1 MKHSN
6 CVLRVLFFCVVSC
19 SLMTLVHA
27 QDYRAKLQGT
37 VVDASGGALP
47 GAKVKLRN
55 VGTGVEV
62 TRQSNGEGL
71 YIFDFVESGTYTIL
85 VEATGF
91 KRFEQR
97 NILVQNRG
105 DITVNAKMEVGGVS
119 EVVTIQDTPVAVQ
132 FNSASDTTTIGN
144 EIISQIPLRGRN
156 PYNVIALD
164 PTINGGE
171 NANGENRPYHHAY
184 ANEFDAGG
192 QTTRANDIQ
201 LDGVA
206 LTSSYKTSY
215 TPSIE
220 AVQEVSFQKNA
231 VDSEYGYSAGGVT
244 TLNMKSGTNRF
255 HGSGYYHSRDP
266 RFNAFGDPTLPRTA
280 GADETI
286 FRGTKLKMY
295 GGTIGGPIVKN
306 KVFFFSSWEQWFDH
320 RPITVKVTVP
330 TALERQ
336 GNFSQSRVGAYTYA
350 LTPGATATLCGG
362 AGATCGRPIFN
373 PLLSS
378 GSSGIRPAFANN
390 ILPANLLDPVAV
402 KLMAEMPLPNLP
414 GNDLNW
420 QGTKTEDVSYWNISN
435 RVDWNVNEKLKAF
448 VRYGYFKTNLLEVP
462 QDNTAGKLFPAGG
475 SHRNGLSIAADAVYT
490 ISSSK
495 VLNVRANYHK
505 LIDEF
510 AAADDYILGKSGLES
525 LWPNNPWYASLYT
538 RDLVYYPAV
547 NVLTGTTN
555 NQLGRPGGSEFWQRP
570 QGWGG
575 SARLNWYAG
584 NHNMKFGGELRVDKG
599 KGARFVP
606 FGLNFRANYTA
617 SQNTSANIN
626 TSGNEW
632 ATMLLGVIDANTIAQ
647 RIPVQEVVTKGY
659 SSYFQDDFKVNSRLT
674 LNLGLRW
681 EYEPGPVDRQNRLSQ
696 RLDLTNPI
704 PEFQT
709 TPPNMPAAVLNL
721 LATKGYKPTYNGAWI
736 FTDEN
741 NRNAWSRQALNL
753 LPRIGGAF
761 KLDSKSVLRFGY
773 ARYMS
778 PSSRIRDPLGD
789 FVNQYTGYSTSTA
802 AQGLQTISGNNGL
815 PAAFLSNPFPTAA
828 YTVNGILIPANP
840 LQQPTE
846 KSLGRY
852 TNLGNTITLDE
863 YELKPQNNDRFSLSY
878 QRDIWKR
885 TIVSFD
891 FFYNNGTNVP
901 ISIDLNQADP
911 TFLYEQPR
919 SVTNASVPNPF
930 RNYLTPNV
938 FPGALRNGAA
948 NVTVASLLRPY
959 PQYGAINQANTALRK
974 LHVTSYKV
982 QAQRPF
988 AQGLSLLV
996 NYAYQTEEQT
1006 EFFDDIA
1013 QFKRDLTWRPLPI
1026 ARHRFNHAVTWE
1038 IPVGKRRWLFKNAPT
1053 AVDMAIGG
1061 WQLTTTNRWYSGRQL
1076 IFNQNLIVSGNPKLE
1091 DRTLGPNGAWF
1102 DKSVFAA
1109 LPVLSAQSDPVNQ
1122 RRTNPWTYDG
1132 VFGPG
1137 TSQVDMTLS
1146 KSFRIH
1152 EGWKFEFRVEGYNV
1166 ANHIN
1171 WDNPVVDF
1179 NNTANFG
1186 KVINKRPGY
1195 IGREIQYGFKL
1206 SF

>member
-1 MKHSN
+1 MKHSI
-6 CVLRVLFFCVVSC
+6 CVLRVLLFCVISC
-19 SLMTLVHA
+19 NLMTLGHA

-37 VVDASGGALP
+37 VADASGGALP
-47 GAKVKLRN
+47 GAKVVLRN

-62 TRQSNGEGL
+62 TRQTNGEGL
-71 YIFDFVESGTYTIL
+71 YIFDFVESGTYTVL
-85 VEATGF
+85 VEAQGF
-91 KRFEQR
+91 KKFEQR

-105 DITVNAKMEVGGVS
+105 DITVNVKMEIGGVS

-132 FNSASDTTTIGN
+132 FNSSSDSTTIGN
-144 EIISQIPLRGRN
+144 ELINQLPLRGRN
-156 PYNVIALD
+156 PYNVVALD

-171 NANGENRPYHHAY
+171 NANGENRPYHHAF

-192 QTTRANDIQ
+192 GTTRANDIQ
-201 LDGVA
+201 LDGVP

-231 VDSEYGYSAGGVT
+231 VDAEYGYSAGGVI

-255 HGSGYYHSRDP
+255 HGSGYYHNRDP
-266 RFNAFGDPTLPRTA
+266 RFNAFGDPTIPRTA

-286 FRGTKLKMY
+286 YRGTRLKMY

-306 KVFFFSSWEQWFDH
+306 KVFFFSSWEQWYDH
-320 RPITVKVTVP
+320 RPITVKLTVP
-330 TALERQ
+330 TALERK
-336 GNFSQSRVGAYTYA
+336 GDFSQSRIGAYTYTV
-350 LTPGATATLCGG
+350 TPGATASLCGG
-362 AGATCGRPIFN
+362 SGATCARPVYD
-373 PLLSS
+373 PLTSTGTS
-378 GSSGIRPAFANN
+378 GLRAIPFLNN
-390 ILPANLLDPVAV
+390 IIPANRFDPTAA
-402 KLMAEMPLPNLP
+402 KLIAETPLPNLP

-420 QGTKTEDVSYWNISN
+420 QGTKTENVGYWNLSN

-448 VRYGYFKTNLLEVP
+448 VRYGYFKTNLLEAP
-462 QDNTAGKLFPAGG
+462 QDNTTGKLFPAAG
-475 SHRNGLSIAADAVYT
+475 SHRNGLSIAADTVYT

-510 AAADDYILGKSGLES
+510 ATSDDYILGKSGIES
-525 LWPNNPWYASLYT
+525 LWPNNPWYTSLFT
-538 RDLVYYPAV
+538 RDLIYYPAV

-555 NQLGRPGGSEFWQRP
+555 NQLGRPGSSEYWQRP

-575 SARLNWYAG
+575 SARMNWYAG
-584 NHNMKFGGELRVDKG
+584 NHNLKFGGELRVDKG
-599 KGARFVP
+599 KGARFIP
-606 FGLNFRANYTA
+606 LNLNFRAQNTA

-632 ATMLLGVIDANTIAQ
+632 ATMLLGVLDANTVAQ
-647 RIPVQEVVTKGY
+647 RIPVQEVVTLGY
-659 SSYFQDDFKVNSRLT
+659 AAYFQDDFKVNSRLT

-709 TPPNMPAAVLNL
+709 TPPNMPASVLAL
-721 LATKGYKPTYNGAWI
+721 LATKGYKPTYNGACV
-736 FTDEN
+736 FTDAN

-773 ARYMS
+773 ARYLS
-778 PSSRIRDPLGD
+778 PSSKIRDPLGA
-789 FVNQYTGYSTSTA
+789 FVTQYAGYSTSSNPL
-802 AQGLQTISGNNGL
+802 GLSTVNGNTGV
-815 PAAFLSNPFPTAA
+815 PVAFLSNPFPT
-828 YTVNGILIPANP
+828 TGTFANP

-846 KSLGRY
+846 KALGRY
-852 TNLGNTITLDE
+852 TNLGNAVSLDQ
-863 YELKPQNNDRFSLSY
+863 YELKPQNNDRYSLSY
-878 QRDIWKR
+878 QREVWKR

-891 FFYNNGTNVP
+891 FFYNNGTNLP
-901 ISIDLNQADP
+901 IDVDLNQADP
-911 TFLYEQPR
+911 NFLYDQPR
-919 SVTNASVPNPF
+919 SVTNASVANPF
-930 RNYLTPNV
+930 RNYLTTNV

-948 NVTVASLLRPY
+948 NVTVATLLRPY
-959 PQYGAINQANTALRK
+959 PQYGAITQTNTALRK
-974 LHVTSYKV
+974 LHVMSYKV

-1006 EFFDDIA
+1006 EFFDDRA
-1013 QFKRDLTWRPLPI
+1013 MYARELTWRPLPV
-1026 ARHRFNHAVTWE
+1026 AHHRFNHAVTWE
-1038 IPVGKRRWLFKNAPT
+1038 IPVGKGRWLLKSAPLP
-1053 AVDMAIGG
+1053 VDLALGG

-1076 IFNQNLIVSGNPKLE
+1076 IFNQNLIVSGNPHL
-1091 DRTLGPNGAWF
+1091 DNRTLGPNGAWF

-1109 LPVLSAQSDPVNQ
+1109 LPVLSAQTDPVNI

-1132 VFGPG
+1132 VVGPG

-1186 KVINKRPGY
+1186 KVISKRPGY
-1195 IGREIQYGFKL
+1195 IGREVQYGFKL
-1206 SF
+1206 TF